1 MNKLIKRL
9 IESLFDDIDDIVDN
23 DATQSV
29 FTQKVIDDELNTLKN
44 KSWNKTEYPSGYSDL
59 DKAENLY
66 KIGELYIS
74 SITQLVSYK
83 RLDYY
88 EIRCKFA
95 GYNINDSYDCVEIYI
110 RNHKICSIYV
120 TDNIIHKIIIYASDA
135 NDSEYVTYSTK
146 KHFVYINTYFLMNVY
161 IKNNY
166 TIKSL
171 FIDFKDEKIPSDIKY
186 IYIESSEDYPI
197 TFDNINSYVNTF
209 VISESDNY
217 FDNINSDVIQETSVS
232 KHISIAKAWKRAF
245 ITFTS
250 STVFDD
256 LKSFDAFLNYFKKQG
271 FKRYKME
278 SQSPCVH
285 PGEYNGF
292 KYGEDLF
299 NQFVID
305 NNFERY
311 LYKKDK
317 DEIETIIN
325 KETILYLQNKGY
337 NVPTY
342 GYMTSI
348 YYGSKDKGEQGK
360 DEHGNFMKVRYMF
373 EFDDKET
380 NEHIYSINIWKFYKS
395 GLCLLDKEVR

>member
-29 FTQKVIDDELNTLKN
+29 LTQKVIDDELNTLKN

-74 SITQLVSYK
+74 SMKQLLSYK

-95 GYNINDSYDCVEIYI
+95 GYNINDSYDCVEIYLG
-110 RNHKICSIYV
+110 NHKICSIYV
-120 TDNIIHKIIIYASDA
+120 TDNIIHKIIIYTCDF
-135 NDSEYVTYSTK
+135 NNCDYVKYSTK
-146 KHFVYINTYFLMNVY
+146 KHFVYIDTYFLMNVY

-166 TIKSL
+166 TVEKV
-171 FIDFKDEKIPSDIKY
+171 FIDFEDGIPSKIKDI
-186 IYIESSEDYPI
+186 IMISTDDYPI
-197 TFDNINSYVNTF
+197 TSDNINSYANTF
-209 VISESDNY
+209 VMSSTND
-217 FDNINSDVIQETSVS
+217 Q
-232 KHISIAKAWKRAF
+232 KPISISKVWKTSY
-245 ITFTS
+245 ITFEYPN
-250 STVFDD
+250 VFDT
-256 LKSFDAFLNYFKKQG
+256 LKSFDDFLNFLKKLGFKKY
-271 FKRYKME
+271 RMN
-278 SQSPCVH
+278 SQPSILQPSK
-285 PGEYNGF
+285 YNGF
-292 KYGEDLF
+292 EYSEDLF

-305 NNFERY
+305 NNFEQY
-311 LYKKDK
+311 TFKDLIK
-317 DEIETIIN
+317 IETIIN

-337 NVPTY
+337 NVPTS

-395 GLCLLDKEVR
+395 GLCILDKEVR

>member
-44 KSWNKTEYPSGYSDL
+44 KLWNKTEYPSGYSDL

-120 TDNIIHKIIIYASDA
+120 TDNIIHKIIIYASDV
-135 NDSEYVTYSTK
+135 NDCEYVKYGTK
-146 KHFVYINTYFLMNVY
+146 KRIVYINTYFLMNVY

-166 TIKSL
+166 TVEKV
-171 FIDFKDEKIPSDIKY
+171 FIDFEDGIPSKMKDIIMNSTNDQKPISISKVWKTSY
-186 IYIESSEDYPI
+186 I
-197 TFDNINSYVNTF
+197 TFEYP
-209 VISESDNY
+209 
-217 FDNINSDVIQETSVS
+217 
-232 KHISIAKAWKRAF
+232 
-245 ITFTS
+245 
-250 STVFDD
+250 TVFDT
-256 LKSFDAFLNYFKKQG
+256 LKSFDDFLNFLKKLGFKKYRMNSQPSILQPSKYKG
-271 FKRYKME
+271 FE
-278 SQSPCVH
+278 
-285 PGEYNGF
+285 
-292 KYGEDLF
+292 YGEDLF
-299 NQFVID
+299 KQFIID
-305 NNFERY
+305 NNFEQY
-311 LYKKDK
+311 TFKDLIK
-317 DEIETIIN
+317 IETIIN

-395 GLCLLDKEVR
+395 GLCLLDKEIR